1 MPRSG
6 SRHVVT
12 LAMITA
18 LIKRWRGAGAWSSTS
33 SSASGGLRSSA
44 ASAFSPSDAANPTS
58 ADSATRRTFQ
68 LVPFGAKAPA
78 GVTTIS
84 CDGLVTG
91 ASLDVTHWT
100 NNRTPEELYADTST
114 EIAIN
119 LAKANDETYAHL
131 VNAVVLNNHYDTD
144 GALSVFACLHPSLA
158 LQHAALLISGAEA
171 GDFGEWSSDDGVKLD
186 CALMS
191 LKDSCDNEEEAY
203 DRALELLPDLLKDI
217 GNQGGGGYESL
228 WRAGYDEAMEGY
240 QDLQEG
246 RAVLSRGS
254 GKMAI
259 LNERLGSQRLSP
271 YALHRGLVESDL
283 WHGTNRI
290 LRVEHR
296 PGDNKYRYEYENV
309 GHGWVTKLKQRK
321 VVPGGDGAHLAKEM
335 GAGWS
340 KGGHSDFVSI
350 CQSSYIDTI
359 PEEVSDRLWK
369 LDPVCQ

>member
-1 MPRSG
+1 MRRTY
-6 SRHVVT
+6 SREVAM
-12 LAMITA
+12 LAMIPA
-18 LIKRWRGAGAWSSTS
+18 LIKRWRGAGALSSSSTS
-33 SSASGGLRSSA
+33 SSSRRRSTTA
-44 ASAFSPSDAANPTS
+44 AFSPSDATNPS
-58 ADSATRRTFQ
+58 FAGSPTRRTFQ
-68 LVPFGAKAPA
+68 LVPFGAAAPA
-78 GVTTIS
+78 GVTAIS

-91 ASLDVTHWT
+91 ASLDVTHWA

-119 LAKANDETYAHL
+119 LAKAGSHEKYAHL

-158 LQHAALLISGAEA
+158 LEHAALLISGAEA

-186 CALMS
+186 FALVA
-191 LKDSCDNEEEAY
+191 LKDSCENEEEAY

-228 WRAGYDEAMEGY
+228 WRSGFDEAMAGY
-240 QDLQEG
+240 LDLQEG

-254 GKMAI
+254 GKMAV

-290 LRVEHR
+290 LRVDHR
-296 PGDNKYRYEYENV
+296 PEDNKYRYEYENV

-321 VVPGGDGAHLAKEM
+321 VVPGGDGALLAKEM

-350 CQSSYIDTI
+350 CHSSYIDAP
-359 PEEVSDRLWK
+359 PEEVSDRLWT

>member
-1 MPRSG
+1 
-6 SRHVVT
+6 
-12 LAMITA
+12 MISA
-18 LIKRWRGAGAWSSTS
+18 LIKRWRGASALSTS
-33 SSASGGLRSSA
+33 SSSSNKA
-44 ASAFSPSDAANPTS
+44 GRWSSTAAFSPSDATNPTS
-58 ADSATRRTFQ
+58 APGPTRRTFQ
-68 LVPFGAKAPA
+68 LVPFGATAPA

-84 CDGLVTG
+84 CDGLVSG

-119 LAKANDETYAHL
+119 LAKAGSHEKYAHL

-158 LQHAALLISGAEA
+158 LEHASLLISGAEA

-191 LKDSCDNEEEAY
+191 LKDSCENEEEAY
-203 DRALELLPDLLKDI
+203 DRALELLPDLLRDI

-228 WRAGYDEAMEGY
+228 WRAGFDEAMAGY

-246 RAVLSRGS
+246 RALLSRGS

-271 YALHRGLVESDL
+271 YALHRGLVESDV
-283 WHGTNRI
+283 WHGTTRI
-290 LRVEHR
+290 LRVDHR
-296 PGDNKYRYEYENV
+296 PVDNKYRYEYENV
-309 GHGWVTKLKQRK
+309 GHGWVTKLKNRP

-335 GAGWS
+335 GSGWS
-340 KGGHSDFVSI
+340 KGGRSDFVSI
-350 CQSSYIDTI
+350 CQSSYIDAI